1 MQKMILKRL
10 ESNCYGSRSIEI
22 YGGAYHLYNHGE
34 PTLDDKIKCI
44 NNAVRNAQFF
54 EPEIPAKTVA
64 LNMCHLLLTDPMLIQ
79 AYVGV
84 RIW

>member
-1 MQKMILKRL
+1 MQEMILKRL
-10 ESNCYGSRSIEI
+10 ESNCYGPMTIEI
-22 YGGAYHLYNHGE
+22 YGCAYHLYDHGE
-34 PTLDDKIKCI
+34 PTLDDQIACI
-44 NNAVRNAQFF
+44 NNAVSNAQFF
-54 EPEIPAKTVA
+54 EPETPAKTVA